1 LLSILVASVYAID
14 SKNSITGPAIQ
25 KEKIGNVLYKAVE
38 PLKHVNDSI
47 YFDLNRSFVNITP
60 TEPVIINDSI
70 DNNSSD
76 VNISNSTISNDSV
89 YDDSLE
95 NVTEVEPVVESRN
108 LITVYAQ
115 ASSYMDSDYPGGVW
129 YKVVWDKD
137 LLDSYYGYCEFN
149 PKGVYENE
157 ISVMAH
163 GRYYSCDFSALTGYE
178 KSQSGCSDW
187 NAPKYVGGAIVSVSK
202 C

>member
-1 LLSILVASVYAID
+1 MVSAC
-14 SKNSITGPAIQ
+14 NS
-25 KEKIGNVLYKAVE
+25 KAVVALE
-38 PLKHVNDSI
+38 PRTVENAGNNLQSVVKNFKSLPIHENMSI
-47 YFDLNRSFVNITP
+47 DIHKIEHELIVP
-60 TEPVIINDSI
+60 PVEVIINDT
-70 DNNSSD
+70 DNNESSD
-76 VNISNSTISNDSV
+76 SNISDVDNGISDNDINSVEDV
-89 YDDSLE
+89 KP
-95 NVTEVEPVVESRN
+95 EVVVESRN
-108 LITVYAQ
+108 LVTVYAQ
-115 ASSYMDSDYPGGVW
+115 ASSYMDTDYPGGVW

-187 NAPKYVGGAIVSVSK
+187 SNPKYVGGAIVSVSR